1 MMMEYKKYTQIF
13 NRYMPV
19 IKILLK
25 KSIQAEQVLA
35 LDKGDF
41 EKVGS
46 RKAGFKFRIEFVK
59 GRVANLISGSE
70 IASEL
75 ALAMQENEGV
85 RNVLITNDFAVEL
98 NTRYQMKISC
108 PNQIAPEPVA
118 KNVEAND
125 AGENTV
131 EANSIEA
138 NHVETD
144 DAEVN
149 DADSKESDSTEEEQP
164 PLSPESES
172 I

>member
-46 RKAGFKFRIEFVK
+46 RKSGFKFRIEFVK

-98 NTRYQMKISC
+98 NTRYQMKLFC
-108 PNQIAPEPVA
+108 LNQVTPEPIA
-118 KNVEAND
+118 KNVEED
-125 AGENTV
+125 LV
-131 EANSIEA
+131 EVNEIEA
-138 NHVETD
+138 NH
-144 DAEVN
+144 AEVT
-149 DADSKESDSTEEEQP
+149 DADTKESDSAEQEQP
-164 PLSPESES
+164 PVSPES